1 MIRDRQ
7 RSGTMP
13 YHCHRPHRDH
23 ARVFDRRRL
32 SARVERA
39 PLGSSWICA
48 TATGPLVEPMG
59 STGRKRHFFGL
70 RVRTGS
76 EEIEVGHPVSHSSVG
91 RPVGHPSVGRPFASR
106 ADSGVVRRL
115 AGPAATGATGAFP
128 GDITPVVFTA
138 RPELIER
145 TLPSPDGPLR
155 AVVHLSTATA
165 PVRRENGL
173 VRDRDKVFRAVR
185 EAAAPMVRPADVRPG
200 TDLRSTRAEG
210 HGDGPLSALTDALA
224 DALAGAGIAVDV
236 LDLTEH
242 APTAVTTGS
251 AGGAA
256 AYARCRGGDRTA
268 RDAGPDIS
276 VRTAFVRAVFSAVDP
291 GSAR

>member
-76 EEIEVGHPVSHSSVG
+76 EEIEVGHPV
-91 RPVGHPSVGRPFASR
+91 ASC

-200 TDLRSTRAEG
+200 TDLRSTRAED

-251 AGGAA
+251 TGEAA